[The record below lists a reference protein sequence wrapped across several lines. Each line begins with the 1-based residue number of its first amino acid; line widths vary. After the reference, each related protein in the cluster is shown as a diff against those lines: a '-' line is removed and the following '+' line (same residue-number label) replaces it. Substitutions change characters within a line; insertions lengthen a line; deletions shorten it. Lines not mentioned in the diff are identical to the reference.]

1 MRKIN
6 YTPDY
11 RERLVQLRD
20 DLDMKYG
27 RETRQKILAE
37 IDRSLKH
44 LKQYPFLGISVRAM
58 YGIDCDYYFIHIT
71 KNVIFYEVDEQE
83 IKILNMYNER
93 EDYII
98 KFLGRMARMQEKE
111 TEWLE

>member
-58 YGIDCDYYFIHIT
+58 YGIDCDYYFMAM
-71 KNVIFYEVDEQE
+71 
-83 IKILNMYNER
+83 LS
-93 EDYII
+93 DYI
-98 KFLGRMARMQEKE
+98 FPARLSGRRGSGRPGPEAR
-111 TEWLE
+111 